1 MLNGCHDIAKILI
14 KLALNTNQSIDN
26 DKWIKV
32 GDKICSYLNQKKIYG
47 KKSNTENILKI
58 VRYTCYL
65 G

>member
-32 GDKICSYLNQKKIYG
+32 GDKICSYLNQKKING
-47 KKSNTENILKI
+47 KKNNTENILKI